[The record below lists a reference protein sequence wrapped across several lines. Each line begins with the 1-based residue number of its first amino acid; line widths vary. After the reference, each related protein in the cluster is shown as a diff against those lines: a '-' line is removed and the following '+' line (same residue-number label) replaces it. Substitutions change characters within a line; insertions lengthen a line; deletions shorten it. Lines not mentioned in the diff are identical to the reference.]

1 MVVNCFIDDNET
13 IQKLNKSLDNI
24 GLSKNALNILFNNT
38 LNNIVCIIENS
49 EYDGFRNFEPKAKE
63 WSLYIILF
71 ENNKLLVN
79 YYSFYDRY
87 TSKTIEEYSF
97 EYKKLLSEINIID
110 KSFIC
115 NSIKKYGNEI
125 LKEEILKII

>member
-1 MVVNCFIDDNET
+1 MVVNCYIDDNET
-13 IQKLNKSLDNI
+13 IKKLNKSLDHI
-24 GLSKNALNILFNNT
+24 GLSKNALNILFNNS

-49 EYDGFRNFEPKAKE
+49 EYDGFRNFKPKAKE
-63 WSLYIILF
+63 WNLYIIVS

-97 EYKKLLSEINIID
+97 EYKKILSEINIID

-115 NSIKKYGNEI
+115 DSIKKYGNEI